1 MTTKIKSDYK
11 PSQRVYEL
19 LKAYGV
25 QNPVE
30 FVGHELP
37 AFMMYWEETGKAKA
51 SWDTTCLNWMKR
63 TYEDKKH
70 QMALNRSPS
79 GSNGD
84 VFGKVLLGIDPASGP
99 DKSVEFIAEC
109 SNGKI
114 KYRLPEP
121 PKPGPAMKP
130 EDAFAQLRNSGVIK

>member
-25 QNPVE
+25 QNPIE

-37 AFMMYWEETGKAKA
+37 AFMMYWEGTGKTKA
-51 SWDTTCLNWMKR
+51 NWDSTCLNWMKR

-70 QMALNRSPS
+70 QMAGNRT
-79 GSNGD
+79 
-84 VFGKVLLGIDPASGP
+84 FGKAKNDLFQEVLGCEIAKDMPTPVKRGI
-99 DKSVEFIAEC
+99 V
-109 SNGKI
+109 
-114 KYRLPEP
+114 YRQP
-121 PKPGPAMKP
+121 PPSIPTPGPAMKP

>member
-11 PSQRVYEL
+11 PSERVYEL

-37 AFMMYWEETGKAKA
+37 AFMMYWEGTGKAKA
-51 SWDTTCLNWMKR
+51 NWDSTCLNWMKR

-70 QMALNRSPS
+70 QTALNRPPS

-84 VFGKVLLGIDPASGP
+84 IFGKVLDNLKVDDMKPPKYLAIPGTSG
-99 DKSVEFIAEC
+99 ER
-109 SNGKI
+109 G
-114 KYRLPEP
+114 YRLPEP

-130 EDAFAQLRNSGVIK
+130 EDAFAELRNSGVIK